1 MRTLVVSIFFL
12 AAAGASQASE
22 LIFLK
27 DGTVVKGEVTASTET
42 SVTAVVG
49 GTTYTVSAD
58 KFDPHFFYRVRDKAL
73 GNDAAGRIQLA
84 KYAVMN
90 DMFTRAKAQVDQAE
104 AIDPEF
110 VKKFRAEELPKIAEG
125 IAGRLLKAARRAQR
139 AGSTKMAKKY
149 ASIILVKF
157 EGTKAEVEAETVLE
171 EVQKTIDDKTAALR
185 AQRAKMAQQL
195 EDAKARLAAAERENV
210 LKPVEKVLDS
220 ASRLNHLGLKAK
232 GMTDAKNKFEAA
244 GAKYENALRMVDKR
258 LKNSTD
264 EEATKN
270 LQHLQQEAR
279 DGGVQAYLNAANA
292 YSSRGSYQ
300 NATKMTN
307 RALALDPNS
316 QEAKSLR
323 ASVSTA
329 SGGWGFRRGG
339 RR

>member
-1 MRTLVVSIFFL
+1 MRTLAVAILLF
-12 AAAGASQASE
+12 AAAGVCQAAE

-27 DGTVVKGEVTASTET
+27 DGTVVKGEVTASTEK
-42 SVTAVVG
+42 SVTAVVE
-49 GTTYTVSAD
+49 GTTYTVSAE

-84 KYAVMN
+84 KYAVQN

-110 VKKFRAEELPKIAEG
+110 VKKFREVELPKIADG
-125 IAGRLLKAARRAQR
+125 IADRLLKAARRAQR

-149 ASIILVKF
+149 ASLILIKF
-157 EGTKAEVEAETVLE
+157 EGTKAEAEAEKVLD

-185 AQRAKMAQQL
+185 AQREKMAQQL
-195 EDAKARLAAAERENV
+195 EDAKARQVAVERENA
-210 LKPVEKVLDS
+210 LKPIEKVLDS
-220 ASRLNHLGLKAK
+220 ATRLNHLGLTAK
-232 GMTDAKNKFEAA
+232 GMTDAKNKFETAA
-244 GAKYENALRMVDKR
+244 VKFENALRMAETR
-258 LKNSTD
+258 LKSSTD
-264 EEATKN
+264 EETTKN
-270 LQHLQQEAR
+270 LQHLQQEALS
-279 DGGVQAYLNAANA
+279 GGVQAYLNAANA

-307 RALALDPNS
+307 KALALDPNS

>member
-110 VKKFRAEELPKIAEG
+110 VKKFRADELPKIAEG
-125 IAGRLLKAARRAQR
+125 IAARLLKAARRAQR

-157 EGTKAEVEAETVLE
+157 EGTKAEADAEKVLD

-195 EDAKARLAAAERENV
+195 EDAKARMAAQERENA
-210 LKPVEKVLDS
+210 LKPVENVLDS
-220 ASRLNHLGLKAK
+220 ASRLNHLGLTAK
-232 GMTDAKNKFEAA
+232 GMTDAKNNFESA
-244 GAKYENALRMVDKR
+244 GAKYENALRMVEQR
-258 LKNSTD
+258 LKASTD
-264 EEATKN
+264 EETTRN

-279 DGGVQAYLNAANA
+279 SGGVEAYLNAANA
-292 YSSRGSYQ
+292 YSSRG
-300 NATKMTN
+300 
-307 RALALDPNS
+307 
-316 QEAKSLR
+316 
-323 ASVSTA
+323 
-329 SGGWGFRRGG
+329 
-339 RR
+339 